1 MTRRR
6 LPTPAQV
13 RAVPVTSVREMCDG
27 LESVGLR
34 VWPRGSHLR
43 VTTASGRPVGTLP
56 ATPSD
61 SRSLLN
67 TRAQIARRIGE
78 ITNPTTRKASQ

>member
-13 RAVPVTSVREMCDG
+13 RAIPVTSVRAMRAG

-34 VWPRGSHLR
+34 VRPGGSHLL
-43 VTTASGRPVGTLP
+43 VTTRSGRSVGTLP

-61 SRSLLN
+61 PRSLLN
-67 TRAQIARRIGE
+67 TRAQIARRIHE
-78 ITNPTTRKASQ
+78 ITNPTTRKASR

>member
-1 MTRRR
+1 MPKRR
-6 LPTPAQV
+6 LPTPEQV

-78 ITNPTTRKASQ
+78 ITNPPTRKAPR

>member
-6 LPTPAQV
+6 IPTPAQV
-13 RAVPVTSVREMCDG
+13 RAVPVTSVREMRAG

-34 VWPRGSHLR
+34 VRPGGSHLR
-43 VTTASGRPVGTLP
+43 VTTRSGRCVGTLP

-67 TRAQIARRIGE
+67 TRAQIARRVAQIA
-78 ITNPTTRKASQ
+78 TRAPRRKS